1 MSKKILKLDASDT
14 IDFLV
19 AGIICGFRNYRI
31 CIELNEMFGFGLNRV
46 SDITIPTGRLGSNTI
61 HAKYVGESS
70 DLNTCIFV
78 ANKDIYNTGY
88 LIPELKNNRDRH
100 LRARY
105 YGASEDVPVPLFL
118 PLPVGHLYSHYVL
131 KCCAGCII

>member
-1 MSKKILKLDASDT
+1 MSKKVLKLDTPDT

-19 AGIICGFRNYRI
+19 AGIICGFRNYRV

-70 DLNTCIFV
+70 DLDTCIFV
-78 ANKDIYNTGY
+78 ANKDIYNTGH
-88 LIPELKNNRDRH
+88 LIPFANSGYGVDRQWRMSDH
-100 LRARY
+100 
-105 YGASEDVPVPLFL
+105 DLFRRQE
-118 PLPVGHLYSHYVL
+118 
-131 KCCAGCII
+131 IF